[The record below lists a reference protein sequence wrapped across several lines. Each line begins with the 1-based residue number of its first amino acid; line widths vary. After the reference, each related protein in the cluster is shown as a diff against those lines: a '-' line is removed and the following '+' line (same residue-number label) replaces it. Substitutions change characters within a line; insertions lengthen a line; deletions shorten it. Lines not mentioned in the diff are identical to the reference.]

1 MRVFLQEWKKIWRPG
16 ILVALL
22 VLGLAYFYLFSNFL
36 HRVLLQWP
44 HGPGRV

>member
-22 VLGLAYFYLFSNFL
+22 VLGLSLI
-36 HRVLLQWP
+36 HI
-44 HGPGRV
+44 